1 MDETSKNII
10 KFTKELIAIPSQSG
24 IDSEIAIA
32 KAVFNK
38 LKSFGFNPEIIGAEN
53 HPSVICDIKKKNS
66 YKTIWLES
74 CLDTVPVGDLSKWKY
89 PPFEGKIVGNK
100 LYGRGVNDSKIAI
113 AIFCYLAKE
122 LSEDKSFEG
131 SIFLGFDANEQN
143 GEYSGIRD
151 IVKIKKPR
159 ADVCVLGYQGINEI
173 SIGMRGWLRLK
184 IYTKGESAHTG
195 SKSKRGNNAIHQMAD
210 VIIALRKLNL
220 EGKREPFFEY
230 GSNFNVSL
238 IKGGVSINI
247 VPDECEISIDIRFL
261 PSQNKDEII
270 EKINKTLEELKNEK
284 PNINYEIK
292 FLRCEPPFLTNPEDK
307 FVKLLQKIAQNKL
320 KTKIPLVTSGAGSVG
335 SVITELDIPIINSFG
350 CESDNGHA
358 PNEWVNIES
367 VPKIFEI
374 YKESLKEFA
383 AKEQK

>member
-1 MDETSKNII
+1 MTMEEISKNII
-10 KFTKELIAIPSQSG
+10 EFTKELIAIPSQSG
-24 IDSEIAIA
+24 IDLEITIA

-38 LKSFGFNPEIIGAEN
+38 LKSFGFEPEIIGDEN
-53 HPSVICDIKKKNS
+53 HPSVVCAVQKKNS
-66 YKTIWLES
+66 RKTIWLES

-89 PPFEGKIVGNK
+89 PPFEGKIADNK
-100 LYGRGVNDSKIAI
+100 LYGRGANDSKIGV

-122 LSEDKSFEG
+122 LFEDESFEG
-131 SIFLGFDANEQN
+131 SIFLGFDANEQS

-151 IVKIKKPR
+151 IIKIKKPK
-159 ADVCVLGYQGINEI
+159 ADVCILGYQGINEI

-184 IYTKGESAHTG
+184 IITRGESAHTG

-210 VIIALRKLNL
+210 VITVLRKLNL
-220 EGKREPFFEY
+220 EGKKEPFFEY

-261 PSQNKDEII
+261 PSQNKEEIM
-270 EKINKTLEELKNEK
+270 EKIDKQLQELKNEK
-284 PNINYEIK
+284 PNINYEIE
-292 FLRCEPPFLTNPEDK
+292 FLRCEPPFLTDPENK
-307 FVKLLQKIAQNKL
+307 FVKLLQKIAQDKL

-335 SVITELDIPIINSFG
+335 SVISELGIPIINSFG
-350 CESDNGHA
+350 CECDNGHA

-367 VPKIFEI
+367 VPKVFEI
-374 YKESLKEFA
+374 FRESLKEFTT
-383 AKEQK
+383 KG

>member
-1 MDETSKNII
+1 MDHISKNII
-10 KFTKELIAIPSQSG
+10 QFTKELIAIPSQSG

-38 LKSFGFNPEIIGAEN
+38 LESFGFKPEIIGAEN
-53 HPSVICDIKKKNS
+53 HPSVICNIQKKNS
-66 YKTIWLES
+66 RKTIWLES
-74 CLDTVPVGDLSKWKY
+74 CLDTVPVGNLSNWKY
-89 PPFEGKIVGNK
+89 PPFEGKIVDNK
-100 LYGRGVNDSKIAI
+100 IYGRGASDSKIAI
-113 AIFCYLAKE
+113 AIFCYLSKE
-122 LSEDKSFEG
+122 LSDDESFKG
-131 SIFLGFDANEQN
+131 SIFLGFDANEQS

-151 IVKIKKPR
+151 IIKIKKPK
-159 ADVCVLGYQGINEI
+159 ADVCILGYQGIKEI

-184 IYTKGESAHTG
+184 IRTKGESAHTG

-210 VIIALRKLNL
+210 VITVLRKLNL
-220 EGKREPFFEY
+220 EDKKEPFFEY

-261 PSQNKDEII
+261 PSQNKEGIL
-270 EKINKTLEELKNEK
+270 EKIDETLQRLKSEK
-284 PNINYEIK
+284 PNINYELE
-292 FLRCEPPFLTNPEDK
+292 FLRCEPPFLTNPEDR
-307 FVKLLQKIAQNKL
+307 FVKILQKIAQDKL

-335 SVITELDIPIINSFG
+335 SVITELGITIINGFG
-350 CESDNGHA
+350 CETDNGHA

-383 AKEQK
+383 AKE